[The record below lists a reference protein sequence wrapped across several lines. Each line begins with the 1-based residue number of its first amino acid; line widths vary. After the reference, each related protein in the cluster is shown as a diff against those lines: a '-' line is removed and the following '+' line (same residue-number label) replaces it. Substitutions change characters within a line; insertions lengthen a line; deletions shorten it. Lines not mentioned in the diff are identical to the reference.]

1 MQKKKKKKEKIQT
14 IILIIF
20 RGFLIFYQTLLSPQ
34 VKRCAIISYK
44 HDIYESSH
52 ELLNN
57 LRRRI
62 LENKEISGKCV
73 NLID

>member
-1 MQKKKKKKEKIQT
+1 MTKNAKKKKKIQT

-20 RGFLIFYQTLLSPQ
+20 RGFLMFYQTFLSPQ
-34 VKRCAIISYK
+34 VKRCTIISYK
-44 HDIYESSH
+44 HDIYESPYG
-52 ELLNN
+52 LLNN
-57 LRRRI
+57 LRCRI

>member
-1 MQKKKKKKEKIQT
+1 MQKKKKKEKIQT

-44 HDIYESSH
+44 HDIYESPH